1 MNVKYYP
8 GCTLKSKAKNLET
21 AAVASLK
28 ALGVEMEEIERWNC
42 CGAVYSLAE
51 DDLIHKVAPVRN
63 LIRVQEQGGDKVVTL
78 CAMCYNTLARAN
90 QLMRNDE
97 EKRDTINRF
106 MDEEIDYFGEVE
118 VIHLLN
124 YLRDEIGWETIRQ
137 KVSRPLEGLKVAPY
151 YGCTLQRPAEVAIE
165 PAGSYTLMTE
175 FIETLGATAVSFHA
189 ASFCC
194 GSYQVLGNP
203 DAAGDAA
210 AVVLNAAR
218 DAGTDLVSTSCP
230 LCEYNLGKKQDGLLQ
245 QKKIETKV
253 PTVYFTQLLA
263 IALGLPA
270 ETCALELNDPAA
282 VSLLRTK
289 SLVAA

>member
-1 MNVKYYP
+1 MKVKYYP

-90 QLMRNDE
+90 QLMRSDE

-137 KVSRPLEGLKVAPY
+137 KVSHPLEGLKVAPY

-165 PAGSYTLMTE
+165 PAGSFTLMTE
-175 FIETLGATAVSFHA
+175 FLETLGATAVSFHA

-245 QKKIETKV
+245 QKKIEKKV

-270 ETCALELNDPAA
+270 ETCALELNDPAT